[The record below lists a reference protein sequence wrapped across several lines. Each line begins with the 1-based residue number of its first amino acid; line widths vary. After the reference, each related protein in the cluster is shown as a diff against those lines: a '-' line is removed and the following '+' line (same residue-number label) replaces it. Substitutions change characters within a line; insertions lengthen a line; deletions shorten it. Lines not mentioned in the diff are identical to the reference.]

1 MEVINLEKFIYDDA
15 IDDVLEIIRFRIE
28 YYKNE
33 DSLINDIIIQEL
45 ESLAKEIKEQKYYK

>member
-1 MEVINLEKFIYDDA
+1 MEKFIYDNA

-33 DSLINDIIIQEL
+33 DNSINDMIIKEL